1 MGHHKNEAMRKE
13 IYASLVFVVCGY
25 AASAQLTLTPKTGIE
40 QSFTSVG
47 YNNQSKFSPMGA
59 AVSPQ
64 FAVRLD
70 YRFKNIHGP
79 FAGIATSRSV
89 LAYQFTDPE
98 TGFTN
103 FTASRGDMQLR
114 FEAGYQVS
122 TKPITLGKA
131 KPAARASAPAPAVKK
146 SCGGYSA
153 MSRCGQARKAMQPVQ
168 PAVAN
173 NEPMNLRIQPF
184 AGMAFVPNPVT
195 ALSTANAMYTYKAGN
210 WNTAF
215 IAGTNFEVGKGA
227 ARKFVVGVQYLKGL
241 GNLDNETLVT
251 TTGTKATTT
260 QLRSGSSA
268 WNVTVGV
275 PITLAKKKVAKQ
287 AAVVAPVVAPAKA
300 PEVKKVE
307 EKKKSCSSYYR
318 TRCGNYQ

>member
-1 MGHHKNEAMRKE
+1 MRKE

-25 AASAQLTLTPKTGIE
+25 AASAQLTLTPKAGIE

-47 YNNQSKFSPMGA
+47 YNNQSKFSPMGS

-79 FAGIATSRSV
+79 FAGIATNRSV

-98 TGFTN
+98 TGFSN
-103 FTASRGDMQLR
+103 FTASRGNMQFR
-114 FEAGYQVS
+114 FEAGYGVS
-122 TKPITLGKA
+122 TKPLSLGKA
-131 KPAARASAPAPAVKK
+131 KPAARATAPAVKK
-146 SCGGYSA
+146 TCGAYSA

-168 PAVAN
+168 PAVAK

-184 AGMAFVPNPVT
+184 TGMAFVPNPAT
-195 ALSTANAMYTYKAGN
+195 ALITDNAVYTYKAGN
-210 WNTAF
+210 WSSAF
-215 IAGTNFEVGKGA
+215 IAGTNFEIGKGDT
-227 ARKFVVGVQYLKGL
+227 RKFVVGVQYLKGL

-260 QLRSGSSA
+260 QLRSGASA
-268 WNVTVGV
+268 WNITVGV
-275 PITLAKKKVAKQ
+275 PISLTKKKAVVKETPAP
-287 AAVVAPVVAPAKA
+287 VVAPVVAP
-300 PEVKKVE
+300 
-307 EKKKSCSSYYR
+307 EKKKVSCSSYYR